1 MACCVL
7 SCRLQ
12 EGLEALPRVLCLAE
26 ARLFHLVDLLCSE
39 TATAFKHAKLSL
51 PPWRHT
57 PAVMDKWLSTS
68 YQDVAVEA
76 DSSPQ
81 ALEQAIS
88 SAVAPHP
95 QQGS

>member
-1 MACCVL
+1 M

-12 EGLEALPRVLCLAE
+12 EALEALPRVLCLAE

-57 PAVMDKWLSTS
+57 PAVMDKWLSTN
-68 YQDVAVEA
+68 YHDVVVEA
-76 DSSPQ
+76 DSLPQ
-81 ALEQAIS
+81 SLEQAIRAAAA
-88 SAVAPHP
+88 SAPNP
-95 QQGS
+95 